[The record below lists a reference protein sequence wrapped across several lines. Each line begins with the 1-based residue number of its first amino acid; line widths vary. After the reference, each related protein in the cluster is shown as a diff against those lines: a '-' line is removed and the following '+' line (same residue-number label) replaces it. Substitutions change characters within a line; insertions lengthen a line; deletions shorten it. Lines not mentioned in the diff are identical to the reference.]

1 MTTPQTRLIGGSRYL
16 VTGGAG
22 FIGSHLVEALLKK
35 GQTVRVLDNFATG
48 KRANLEGIIARNRIA
63 AGDPHLTVIEG
74 DIRDPKVCAE
84 AVRGVDYVLHQ
95 AALPSVP
102 RSIID
107 PVGTTAVNVTGTLNL
122 LWAAKEAKVKR
133 FVFASSSSV
142 YGDTPVLPKVESIP
156 PNPLSPYAVS
166 KLAGEQFCKVFHRAY
181 GLPTVALRYF
191 NVYGPRQDPESQYAA
206 VIPRFVSALKAGK
219 TVTIYGDGKQSRDFT
234 FIDDCVRAN
243 LLACRSRHAVG
254 EAMNIAYGR
263 RTTINALFAE
273 IARLLKVSAE
283 PEYAEARPGDVKH
296 SLADLHR
303 AEALL
308 GYTPNTD
315 IKSGL
320 KRVVAW
326 WSRGG

>member
-1 MTTPQTRLIGGSRYL
+1 MTYL

-35 GQTVRVLDNFATG
+35 GQRVRVLDNFSTG
-48 KRANLEGIIARNRIA
+48 KRANIEGIIERNEIA
-63 AGDPHLTVIEG
+63 EGDPRLTIIED
-74 DIRDPKVCAE
+74 DIRVPQACAT
-84 AVRGVDYVLHQ
+84 AVQGVDYVLHQ

-102 RSIID
+102 RSIAD
-107 PVGTTAVNVTGTLNL
+107 PVDTTAVNLTGTLNL

-156 PNPLSPYAVS
+156 PNPLSPYGVS
-166 KLAGEQFCKVFHRAY
+166 KLACEQFCRVFYRAY

-191 NVYGPRQDPESQYAA
+191 NVYGPRQDPESQYSA
-206 VIPRFVSALKAGK
+206 VIPRFLSALKAGK

-243 LLACRSRHAVG
+243 LLACKSRYAIG
-254 EAMNIAYGR
+254 ETMNIAYGDR
-263 RTTINALFAE
+263 ITINELYKE
-273 IARLLKVSAE
+273 LARLLKVSAK
-283 PEYAEARPGDVKH
+283 PEYVEARPGDVKH

-308 GYTPNTD
+308 GYTPKVD
-315 IKSGL
+315 IKTGL
-320 KRVVAW
+320 KRLIAA
-326 WSRGG
+326 SDH

>member
-1 MTTPQTRLIGGSRYL
+1 MTYL

-48 KRANLEGIIARNRIA
+48 KRANLEGIVARRRIA
-63 AGDPHLTVIEG
+63 AGDPRLTIIEG

-102 RSIID
+102 RSIAD

-122 LWAAKEAKVKR
+122 LWAAREAKVKR
-133 FVFASSSSV
+133 VVFASSSSV

-166 KLAGEQFCKVFHRAY
+166 KLAGEQFCKVFYRAY

-191 NVYGPRQDPESQYAA
+191 NVYGPRMDMHGVYTGVLIGWMEKIAA
-206 VIPRFVSALKAGK
+206 
-219 TVTIYGDGKQSRDFT
+219 GDR
-234 FIDDCVRAN
+234 
-243 LLACRSRHAVG
+243 
-254 EAMNIAYGR
+254 
-263 RTTINALFAE
+263 
-273 IARLLKVSAE
+273 
-283 PEYAEARPGDVKH
+283 
-296 SLADLHR
+296 
-303 AEALL
+303 
-308 GYTPNTD
+308 
-315 IKSGL
+315 KS
-320 KRVVAW
+320 VV
-326 WSRGG
+326 

>member
-1 MTTPQTRLIGGSRYL
+1 MTYL

-22 FIGSHLVEALLKK
+22 FIGSHLVETLLKK

-48 KRANLEGIIARNRIA
+48 KRANLEEIIARNRIA
-63 AGDPHLTVIEG
+63 AGDPRLTVIEG

-102 RSIID
+102 RSIAD

-254 EAMNIAYGR
+254 EAI
-263 RTTINALFAE
+263 F
-273 IARLLKVSAE
+273 
-283 PEYAEARPGDVKH
+283 
-296 SLADLHR
+296 
-303 AEALL
+303 LL
-308 GYTPNTD
+308 GAVAAPHHDQRALRGDRPSPQGVRRAGVRRGAPRRRQTLPGRPAPRGD
-315 IKSGL
+315 AAGL
-320 KRVVAW
+320 PTENRHQRRPETRGGMVVTGWVTAR
-326 WSRGG
+326 WSRGR

>member
-1 MTTPQTRLIGGSRYL
+1 MTTQQPRLIGGSRYL

-35 GQTVRVLDNFATG
+35 GQTVHVLDNFSTG
-48 KRANLEGIIARNRIA
+48 KRANLEGIIARNELT
-63 AGDPHLTVIEG
+63 AGDPRLTIIEG
-74 DIRDPKVCAE
+74 DIRDPKTCAA
-84 AVRGVDYVLHQ
+84 AVSGVDYVLHQ

-102 RSIID
+102 RSIAD

-133 FVFASSSSV
+133 FVYASSSSV
-142 YGDTPVLPKVESIP
+142 YGNTPVLPKVESIP

-206 VIPRFVSALKAGK
+206 VIPRFLSALKAGK

-234 FIDDCVRAN
+234 FIGDCVQAN
-243 LLACRSRHAVG
+243 LLACKSRYAVG
-254 EAMNIAYGR
+254 EAMNIAYGDR
-263 RTTINALFAE
+263 ITINELYKE
-273 IARLLKVSAE
+273 LARLVKVSAK
-283 PEYAEARPGDVKH
+283 PEYVDSRPGDVKH

-303 AEALL
+303 AETLL
-308 GYTPNTD
+308 GYKPKVD
-315 IKSGL
+315 IKTGL
-320 KRVVAW
+320 KRVVAAFP
-326 WSRGG
+326 G

>member
-1 MTTPQTRLIGGSRYL
+1 MGAMTYL

-35 GQTVRVLDNFATG
+35 GRTVRVLDNFATG

-63 AGDPHLTVIEG
+63 AGDPRLTVIEG

-102 RSIID
+102 RSIAD

-206 VIPRFVSALKAGK
+206 VIPRFVSALQAGK

-243 LLACRSRHAVG
+243 LLACRSRYAVG

-273 IARLLKVSAE
+273 IARLLKISAD

-315 IKSGL
+315 INAGL

>member
-1 MTTPQTRLIGGSRYL
+1 MTYL

-48 KRANLEGIIARNRIA
+48 KRANLEGIVARRRIA
-63 AGDPHLTVIEG
+63 AGDPRLTIIEG

-102 RSIID
+102 RSIAD

-122 LWAAKEAKVKR
+122 LWAAREAKVKR

-166 KLAGEQFCKVFHRAY
+166 KLAGEQFCKVFYRAY

-219 TVTIYGDGKQSRDFT
+219 TVTIHGDGKQSRDFT

-243 LLACRSRHAVG
+243 LLACRSRYAVG

-273 IARLLKVSAE
+273 IARLLKVAAE
-283 PEYAEARPGDVKH
+283 PEYAEARAGDVKH

-303 AEALL
+303 AETLL
-308 GYTPNTD
+308 GYTPKVD
-315 IKSGL
+315 IKTGL
-320 KRVVAW
+320 KRVVAAFQ
-326 WSRGG
+326 G